1 MPKIEIELDEET
13 VDVIKRIWSSNQ
25 AKMSDE
31 VLRQLGWTKISTF
44 AGDLL
49 CLGFEMAAE
58 DPRKFI
64 LHVRERKAP
73 IFKETGAR
81 EEKSE
86 RSLDERM
93 KAYA

>member
-1 MPKIEIELDEET
+1 MPKIEIEVDEET

-25 AKMSDE
+25 AKMSEE
-31 VLRQLGWTKISTF
+31 VLRQLGWTRMATF

-49 CLGFEMAAE
+49 CLGFEIAAE

-64 LHVRERKAP
+64 LHMRERKAP
-73 IFKETGAR
+73 IFREPEAHEAKPERCADET
-81 EEKSE
+81 
-86 RSLDERM
+86 M